1 MFEFDKG
8 IDASKEMILFER
20 FMKFLNAPPFLVDSC
35 YLGIIACG
43 ITARQIDFTLRVIK
57 LVGPEHVVI
66 PAKLVLSLMGSW
78 NPGEISTFPSYFSL
92 AKKRKQ
98 IVIWKWII

>member
-20 FMKFLNAPPFLVDSC
+20 FMKFLNTPPFLVDSC
-35 YLGIIACG
+35 DLGIIACG

-57 LVGPEHVVI
+57 LVGPEHVAI
-66 PAKLVLSLMGSW
+66 PAKLVLDLI
-78 NPGEISTFPSYFSL
+78 GERESQGYVCHLYFL
-92 AKKRKQ
+92 
-98 IVIWKWII
+98 VIFQTYVR